1 METILISEKTF
12 EKARKIIKENKEKE
26 IIFTS
31 ESDDLNRK
39 ILEKEKIQFLLL
51 NQKNRKD
58 FTKQRNSGLNQVLV
72 KIAKKNKIS
81 IAINLEEIINA
92 NPKEKSKIISRVIQN
107 IKLCNKYHVQMKFF
121 FEKQFLKNHESKA
134 FGSILGMPT
143 WMTKNF

>member
-1 METILISEKTF
+1 MENILISEKTF
-12 EKARKIIKENKEKE
+12 EKARKIIKENKGKN

-31 ESDDLNRK
+31 ENDDLNRK
-39 ILEKEKIQFLLL
+39 ILEKEKIAFLLL

-58 FTKQRNSGLNQVLV
+58 FAKQRNSGLNQVLI
-72 KIAKKNKIS
+72 KIAKKNGTS
-81 IAINLEEIINA
+81 IAINLEEIIKSNS
-92 NPKEKSKIISRVIQN
+92 KEKAKIISRIIQN

-121 FEKQFLKNHESKA
+121 FEKQFLKNNESKA